1 MTRIRTKIVC
11 TIGPASREPEML
23 RKLIE
28 AGMDVARVNFSHG
41 DRATHREN
49 IERIR
54 AAAKEADK
62 PIAIMID
69 LQGPK
74 LRVADMA
81 DKGVPIF
88 QGEQITLTTRKVTG
102 HRTAAPGDE
111 AEKHDGPVAVIP
123 VQYHKLPEDVQPGER
138 ILIDDGLLEVRVRAV
153 EGQDVQCDV
162 VTGGVVQDNKGL
174 NLPGTQLTIPP
185 ITEKDW
191 VDLDFAIEMEVD
203 WVALSFVRTPVE
215 VQELK
220 QHLME
225 HCEQTTC
232 PLVVAKIEKPQ
243 ALDHIEEII
252 RAADGIMVARGDLGI
267 EVPAETVPMAQKRLI
282 RLANEAGKPVI
293 TATQMLDSMIRNPRP
308 TRAEASDVANAILD
322 GTCATMLSGE
332 TAVGKYP
339 VEAVRTMVRI
349 AQETESV
356 TRETP
361 WEAPQHLWHSA
372 DDVTDALAHA
382 TAATADDLQA
392 AAIIAATV
400 SGRTARTIAKYRPRT
415 RLIAVTPNV
424 TVQRQ
429 LMLSWGIIP
438 LLGPRSDNTDRIL
451 QYSIS
456 VAHDKGLVD
465 YDDRVVLTAGV
476 TPNMP
481 GTTNLMTVELVQPQG
496 GSYVRR
502 KHKAKEE

>member
-11 TIGPASREPEML
+11 TIGPATREPGML
-23 RKLIE
+23 RQLIE

-41 DRATHREN
+41 DRTTHREN

-54 AAAKEADK
+54 AAAADLNK
-62 PIAIMID
+62 PVAIMID

-81 DKGVPIF
+81 EGGVSILR
-88 QGEQITLTTRKVTG
+88 GEQITLTTRDLMG
-102 HRTAAPGDE
+102 HRTGPGDA
-111 AEKHDGPVAVIP
+111 AEGREGSVAVIP
-123 VQYHKLPEDVQPGER
+123 VQYSKLPEDVQPGER

-153 EGQDVQCDV
+153 EGQDVLCDV
-162 VTGGVVQDNKGL
+162 VTGGVIQDNKGL
-174 NLPGTQLTIPP
+174 NLPGTQLSIPP

-191 VDLDFAIEMEVD
+191 VDLEFAIEMGVD
-203 WVALSFVRTPVE
+203 LVALSFVRTPNE

-220 QHLME
+220 EAIAAQCPQE
-225 HCEQTTC
+225 SC
-232 PLVVAKIEKPQ
+232 PLVIAKIEKPQ
-243 ALDHIEEII
+243 ALDHIEGIV

-267 EVPAETVPMAQKRLI
+267 EIPAETVPMAQKRLI
-282 RLANEAGKPVI
+282 RLASGAGKPVI

-322 GTCATMLSGE
+322 GTCAIMLSGE

-339 VEAVRTMVRI
+339 IEAVQTMVRI
-349 AQETESV
+349 AQEIETV
-356 TRETP
+356 TLGKP
-361 WEAPQHLWHSA
+361 WKAPQHLWHA
-372 DDVTDALAHA
+372 IDDVTDALAHA
-382 TAATADDLQA
+382 TAATANDLQA
-392 AAIIAATV
+392 AAIIAATS
-400 SGRTARTIAKYRPRT
+400 SGRTARTIAKYRPHT
-415 RLIAVTPNV
+415 CLIAVTPNPM
-424 TVQRQ
+424 VQRQ

-451 QYSIS
+451 QYSIT
-456 VAHDKGLVD
+456 VAHERGLVD
-465 YDDRVVLTAGV
+465 YGERVVLTAGV

>member
-11 TIGPASREPEML
+11 TIGPATREPEML
-23 RKLIE
+23 RQLIR

-41 DRATHREN
+41 DRETHREN

-54 AAAKEADK
+54 AAAKDTDK

-81 DKGVPIF
+81 EGGVPIF
-88 QGEQITLTTRKVTG
+88 QGEQITLTTRDVMG
-102 HRTAAPGDE
+102 HRTAPDSG
-111 AEKHDGPVAVIP
+111 AEEHHDGPVAVIP

-153 EGQDVQCDV
+153 EGQDVLCDV
-162 VTGGVVQDNKGL
+162 VTGGVIQNNKGL
-174 NLPGTQLTIPP
+174 NLPGTQLSIPP

-191 VDLDFAIEMEVD
+191 ADLDFAIEMGVD
-203 WVALSFVRTPVE
+203 WVALSFVRTPTE
-215 VQELK
+215 VQDLK
-220 QHLME
+220 E
-225 HCEQTTC
+225 HIVGRCQQRTC

-243 ALDHIEEII
+243 ALDHIEAII

-267 EVPAETVPMAQKRLI
+267 EIPAETVPMAQKRLI
-282 RLANEAGKPVI
+282 RLANGAGKPVI

-322 GTCATMLSGE
+322 GTCAIMLSGE

-339 VEAVRTMVRI
+339 IEAVRTMVRI
-349 AQETESV
+349 AQEIETV
-356 TRETP
+356 TLGKP
-361 WEAPQHLWHSA
+361 WEAPQHLWHA
-372 DDVTDALAHA
+372 IDDVTDALAHA
-382 TAATADDLQA
+382 TAATANDLEA
-392 AAIIAATV
+392 AAIIASTS
-400 SGRTARTIAKYRPRT
+400 SGRTARTIAKYRPHT
-415 RLIAVTPNV
+415 RLIAVTPDA

-451 QYSIS
+451 SYSIS
-456 VAHDKGLVD
+456 VAYDKALVD
-465 YDDRVVLTAGV
+465 YGERVVLTAGI